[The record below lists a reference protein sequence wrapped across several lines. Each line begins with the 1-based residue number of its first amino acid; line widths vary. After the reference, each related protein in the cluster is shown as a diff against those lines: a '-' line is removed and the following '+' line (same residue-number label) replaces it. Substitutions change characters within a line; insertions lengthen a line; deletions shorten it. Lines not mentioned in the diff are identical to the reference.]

1 MPLTCLKRRGPP
13 GRRDTEAGAAL
24 ELARHRGWREIWV
37 EALLTEPEV
46 WARSGGW
53 PVRGLAC
60 MLACSSKRTGR
71 VSSEACGDP
80 SNVVLFPIWLRAV
93 RDDDAAS
100 VDAAAAMALI
110 GEIEPSFREV
120 VLAGDAGGY
129 ALPPSGLSEPVREE
143 TARYVME
150 QVLPLT
156 PGERRRALCHLLGP
170 VLGAALAAC
179 RASAGAARRSR
190 ASATEVERAH
200 REGGYWMEPRQRQA
214 EALAREAGRLL
225 IVAYV
230 RCQEARGVERAVGLA
245 RRGEAWTAPEGG
257 NTAAW
262 HDVAGVTA

>member
-1 MPLTCLKRRGPP
+1 M
-13 GRRDTEAGAAL
+13 
-24 ELARHRGWREIWV
+24 
-37 EALLTEPEV
+37 
-46 WARSGGW
+46 
-53 PVRGLAC
+53 
-60 MLACSSKRTGR
+60 
-71 VSSEACGDP
+71 SSEACDGP
-80 SNVVLFPIWLRAV
+80 SNVVLFPIRLRAV
-93 RDDDAAS
+93 RDDDTLP

-110 GEIEPSFREV
+110 EEIEPSLWDV

-129 ALPPSGLSEPVREE
+129 ALPPSGLSERVGEE

-156 PGERRRALCHLLGP
+156 AGERRRGLCHL
-170 VLGAALAAC
+170 LGAALAAC

-190 ASATEVERAH
+190 AAATEVERAH

-262 HDVAGVTA
+262 HGVAGMTA